1 MYYQWLYYITVGVSH
16 QNHGILLTNMVIWFS
31 PKGVA
36 DMKCETPTPGTL
48 FGTMGNGLWCTGTA
62 VNCKLEP
69 EIANLPSNCWLA
81 KWMFPKIG
89 GFYPQIIH
97 FNRVFH
103 YKPSILGYPYFWK
116 HPNQLNQ
123 FFFHSSRL
131 ENCRKSTLFPLSA
144 TLSFLT
150 KSSNFVLCNPRG
162 VFWPQYQNLK
172 TSFMYVVVVTLKVE
186 RHIILSFW
194 SIISE
199 SKLISVLLLLLDFFF
214 KQKRIP

>member
-1 MYYQWLYYITVGVSH
+1 MNVSKNRGVLPP
-16 QNHGILLTNMVIWFS
+16 NHPL
-31 PKGVA
+31 K
-36 DMKCETPTPGTL
+36 
-48 FGTMGNGLWCTGTA
+48 
-62 VNCKLEP
+62 
-69 EIANLPSNCWLA
+69 
-81 KWMFPKIG
+81 
-89 GFYPQIIH
+89 
-97 FNRVFH
+97 NRGFH

-150 KSSNFVLCNPRG
+150 NSSNFVLCNPRG

-172 TSFMYVVVVTLKVE
+172 TSFMYIVVMTLKVE

-214 KQKRIP
+214 KQKRIPQSFQPQKHRETWQPYVAPIGFRPTMTGRCKKLGKRVVP